1 MKLIL
6 DNIIFCIQRMGGI
19 SVVWQELLQR
29 ALCDPDLD
37 CTILDYDKGHNN
49 LCRQAL
55 QIDQHVS
62 LKYRRWER
70 YRTPN
75 IHFSEKALFHSSYF
89 RVLQDKYIR
98 NVTTVHD
105 LTYHFYRQGA
115 AKWVHLAEEQHA
127 LRHSTGVI
135 CVSENTK
142 SDLLRLYPWL
152 KEEHVRVVYNG
163 VGCNFKPQP
172 EAINEGYLLFVGNR
186 AVDYKRLDIA
196 IRVAQLSHTPLVMIG
211 GKLSLEE
218 DRLLRQTLGEGMYKA
233 VSNIPN
239 ERLCDYYNRALCLI
253 YPSDYEGFGIP
264 IVEAQKCGC
273 PVIAQAVSSVPEIA
287 GGAALLFPHQ
297 DTESMAQ
304 EMADAVRQLK
314 NGTFSRTTLQ
324 EAGILNAQR
333 FSWEYT
339 YQQTKEFYREI
350 YNN

>member
-29 ALCDPDLD
+29 ALCDEDLD
-37 CTILDYDKGHNN
+37 CTILDYDRGKENI
-49 LCRQAL
+49 CRQSL
-55 QIDQHVS
+55 QITNPIHMTC
-62 LKYRRWER
+62 RRMER
-70 YRTPN
+70 YRTPD
-75 IHFSEKALFHSSYF
+75 FQVSEPALFHSSYF
-89 RVLQDKYIR
+89 RVLRDSRIR
-98 NVTTVHD
+98 NITTVHD

-115 AKWVHLAEEQHA
+115 PKWVHLAEEQHA
-127 LRHSTGVI
+127 LRHSAGVI

-152 KEEHVRVVYNG
+152 RENRIQVVYNG
-163 VGCNFKPQP
+163 VGSNFHPQP
-172 EAINEGYLLFVGNR
+172 EAKNEGYLLFVGNR

-196 IRVAQLSHTPLVMIG
+196 IRVAQLTHTPLVMIG
-211 GKLSLEE
+211 GKLSQEE
-218 DRLLRQTLGEGMYKA
+218 DRLLLQTLGEGMYKA

-239 ERLCDYYNRALCLI
+239 EQLSDFYNRALCLI

-273 PVIAQAVSSVPEIA
+273 PVIAQAVSSVPEVA

-314 NGTFSRTTLQ
+314 NGTISRTALQ
-324 EAGILNAQR
+324 EAGLVNAQR
-333 FSWEYT
+333 FSWDHT

-350 YNN
+350 YNK

>member
-37 CTILDYDKGHNN
+37 CTILDYDKGQNN
-49 LCRQAL
+49 ICRQSL
-55 QIDQHVS
+55 HISNPIS
-62 LKYRRWER
+62 LKARRMER
-70 YRTPN
+70 YRIPDV
-75 IHFSEKALFHSSYF
+75 HYSEKALFHSSYF
-89 RVLQDKYIR
+89 RVLQDSHIR
-98 NVTTVHD
+98 NITTVHD
-105 LTYHFYRQGA
+105 LTYHFYRKGP

-127 LRHSTGVI
+127 LRHSAGVI

-142 SDLLRLYPWL
+142 SDLLKLYPWL
-152 KEEHVRVVYNG
+152 KEECIRVVYNG
-163 VGCNFKPQP
+163 VGRNFEPQP
-172 EAINEGYLLFVGNR
+172 NAENEGYLLFVGNR
-186 AVDYKRLDIA
+186 AVNYKRLDIA
-196 IRVAQLSHTPLVMIG
+196 IRVAQLTHTPLVIIG
-211 GKLSLEE
+211 GQLSQEE

-239 ERLCDYYNRALCLI
+239 EQLSDFYNRALCLI

-273 PVIAQAVSSVPEIA
+273 PVIAQAVSSVPEVA
-287 GGAALLFPHQ
+287 GEAALLFPHQ
-297 DTESMAQ
+297 ATETMAQ

-314 NGTFSRTTLQ
+314 NGTISRTALQ
-324 EAGILNAQR
+324 EAGLVNAQR
-333 FSWEYT
+333 FSWDQT

-350 YNN
+350 YNK